1 MTSTH
6 NDHRPDI
13 SIIVPTYQ
21 EVKNLAPL
29 SEMIASALQGHGHS
43 YEILIMDDHSQD
55 GSVEL
60 VASLAQ
66 HHPIRIITRTQN
78 RGLSPAVIEGFENAQ
93 GDYIVV
99 MDADLSHPAS
109 AIVEMVRQ
117 LKSRESDFVL
127 GSRYVEGG
135 SIDDSWTLWRY
146 INSAVATLP
155 ALPLTK
161 VKDPMSG
168 FFAVRKTDMPATARL
183 SPIGYKIALEV
194 MVKGDFDK
202 VSEVPIHF
210 VDRVHGE
217 SKLTL
222 GEQLKYLRHLR
233 RLYQYKFQTK
243 AEFIQFAL
251 VGSSGFIV
259 DLLFYLLLQLAGLS
273 HTTARALSFWPA
285 VTWNWMLNRII
296 TFSHREKTA
305 KKTQW
310 GAFVSSSLIGFA
322 VNYGTYYTLTTYV
335 PFFEDKTILALIIGV
350 LIGMGF
356 NFSISNLFIFKKLR
370 EAMGDETENSTSN
383 TSANTNGN
391 AKKK

>member
-1 MTSTH
+1 M
-6 NDHRPDI
+6 I
-13 SIIVPTYQ
+13 SIVVPTYQ
-21 EVKNLAPL
+21 EFENLQPL
-29 SEMIASALQGHGHS
+29 CEMIHSALADFIEREQLR
-43 YEILIMDDHSQD
+43 YEILIMDDNSQD
-55 GSVEL
+55 GSIEKT
-60 VASLAQ
+60 SELAQ
-66 HHPIRIITRTQN
+66 TYPIRLINRTEN
-78 RGLSPAVIEGFENAQ
+78 RGLSPAVIDGFSEAQ
-93 GDYIVV
+93 GKYVVV

-109 AIVEMVRQ
+109 AIPEMIQQ
-117 LKSRESDFVL
+117 LKEGTSDFVL

-146 INSAVATLP
+146 INSVVATLP

-168 FFAVRKTDMPATARL
+168 FFAVRKADIPPANEL

-194 MVKGDFDK
+194 MVKGPFEK

-233 RLYQYKFQTK
+233 RLYQYKFKTK
-243 AEFIQFAL
+243 AEFFQFAA

-259 DLLFYLLLQLAGLS
+259 DLGFYLLLQVFGLS
-273 HTTARALSFWPA
+273 HTVARAISFWPA
-285 VTWNWMLNRII
+285 VSWNWMLNRLI

-305 KKTQW
+305 KATQW
-310 GAFVSSSLIGFA
+310 GAFASSSLLGFA
-322 VNYGTYYTLTTYV
+322 VNYGTYYTLTTFV
-335 PFFEDKTILALIIGV
+335 PFFQEHMILALIVGV
-350 LIGMGF
+350 LMGMGF

-370 EAMGDETENSTSN
+370 EEVNDESKKN
-383 TSANTNGN
+383 T
-391 AKKK
+391 K

>member
-1 MTSTH
+1 M
-6 NDHRPDI
+6 I
-13 SIIVPTYQ
+13 SIVIPTYQ
-21 EVKNLAPL
+21 EVENLQPL
-29 SEMIASALQGHGHS
+29 CEMIQSALADFVASEGLS
-43 YEILIMDDHSQD
+43 YEILIMDDNSQD
-55 GSVEL
+55 GSIEKV
-60 VASLAQ
+60 Q
-66 HHPIRIITRTQN
+66 HLSNQHPICLINRTDN
-78 RGLSPAVIEGFENAQ
+78 RGLSPAVIDGFAEAK
-93 GDYIVV
+93 GDYVVV

-109 AIVEMVRQ
+109 AIPNMIKQ
-117 LKSRESDFVL
+117 LKEGTSDFVL

-146 INSAVATLP
+146 INSVVATLP

-168 FFAVRKTDMPATARL
+168 FFAVRKADIPPANEL

-194 MVKGDFDK
+194 MVKGPFEK

-233 RLYQYKFQTK
+233 RLYQYKFKTK
-243 AEFIQFAL
+243 AEFFQFAA

-259 DLLFYLLLQLAGLS
+259 DLGFYLLLQVFGLS
-273 HTTARALSFWPA
+273 HTVARAISFWPA
-285 VTWNWMLNRII
+285 VSWNWMLNRLI

-305 KKTQW
+305 KATQW
-310 GAFVSSSLIGFA
+310 GAFASSSLLGFA
-322 VNYGTYYTLTTYV
+322 VNYGTYYTLTTFV
-335 PFFEDKTILALIIGV
+335 PFFQEHMILALIVGV
-350 LIGMGF
+350 LMGMGF

-370 EAMGDETENSTSN
+370 EEVNDESKKN
-383 TSANTNGN
+383 T
-391 AKKK
+391 K

>member
-1 MTSTH
+1 M
-6 NDHRPDI
+6 I

-21 EVKNLAPL
+21 EVENLKPL
-29 SEMIASALQGHGHS
+29 SEMIQSALNGRD
-43 YEILIMDDHSQD
+43 YEIIIMDDNSQD

-60 VASLAQ
+60 CQELAATY
-66 HHPIRIITRTQN
+66 PIRIITRTED
-78 RGLSPAVIEGFENAQ
+78 RGLSPAVIDGFDHAH

-109 AIVEMVRQ
+109 AIPKMIDQ
-117 LKSRESDFVL
+117 LKSGESDFVL
-127 GSRYVEGG
+127 GSRYVAGG

-155 ALPLTK
+155 ALPLTR

-168 FFAVRKTDMPATARL
+168 FFSVRKADLPARHDL

-194 MVKGDFDK
+194 MVKGDFKK

-222 GEQLKYLRHLR
+222 SEQLKYLRHLR
-233 RLYQYKFQTK
+233 RLYQHKFKTK
-243 AEFIQFAL
+243 AEFFQFAL

-259 DLLFYLLLQLAGLS
+259 DLVVYLLLQMMGLS
-273 HTTARALSFWPA
+273 HTVARAISFWPA
-285 VTWNWMLNRII
+285 ASWNWMLNRIM
-296 TFSHREKTA
+296 TFNHREKSR
-305 KKTQW
+305 KSTQW
-310 GAFVSSSLIGFA
+310 GAFVTSSLLGFS

-335 PFFEDKTILALIIGV
+335 PFFQEHMIFALVIGV
-350 LIGMGF
+350 LMGMGF
-356 NFSISNLFIFKKLR
+356 NFTISNLFIFKKLR
-370 EAMGDETENSTSN
+370 DEISDE
-383 TSANTNGN
+383 SA
-391 AKKK
+391 KR

>member
-1 MTSTH
+1 M
-6 NDHRPDI
+6 I
-13 SIIVPTYQ
+13 SIVIPTYQ
-21 EVKNLAPL
+21 EVENLQPL
-29 SEMIASALQGHGHS
+29 CEMIQSALADFIASEGLS
-43 YEILIMDDHSQD
+43 YEILIMDDNSQD
-55 GSVEL
+55 GSIEKV
-60 VASLAQ
+60 Q
-66 HHPIRIITRTQN
+66 HLSNQHPVRLINRTDN
-78 RGLSPAVIEGFENAQ
+78 RGLSPAVIDGFAEAK
-93 GDYIVV
+93 GDYVVV

-109 AIVEMVRQ
+109 AIPNMIKQ
-117 LKSRESDFVL
+117 LKEGTSDFVL

-146 INSAVATLP
+146 INSVVATLP

-168 FFAVRKTDMPATARL
+168 FFAVRKADIPPANEL

-194 MVKGDFDK
+194 MVKGPFEK

-233 RLYQYKFQTK
+233 RLYQYKFKTK
-243 AEFIQFAL
+243 AEFFQFAA

-259 DLLFYLLLQLAGLS
+259 DLGFYLLLQLFGLS
-273 HTTARALSFWPA
+273 HTVARAISFWPA
-285 VTWNWMLNRII
+285 VSWNWMLNRLI

-305 KKTQW
+305 KATQW
-310 GAFVSSSLIGFA
+310 GAFASSSLLGFA
-322 VNYGTYYTLTTYV
+322 VNYGTYYTLTTFV
-335 PFFEDKTILALIIGV
+335 PFFQEHMILALIVGV
-350 LIGMGF
+350 LMGMGF

-370 EAMGDETENSTSN
+370 EEVNDESKKN
-383 TSANTNGN
+383 T
-391 AKKK
+391 K